1 MSRWHGTGRRNP
13 STSEFRL
20 LFVCTGNICRSPFAE
35 ILTRHLLVGRLGGR
49 VAGRF
54 DVSSAGVQAVV
65 GSADAPRQPGR
76 ARAVGAASGRRRGVH
91 RAAAP
96 SSTATSAHL
105 VLGVSPEH
113 RSAVVECAPAALA
126 TAFSLGEF
134 ARLATSIDRSGLPA
148 EPVARAHA
156 LVEAAWMHR
165 GLPPPADPLDDLV
178 PDPIGRPR
186 EAHHV
191 AGADPRRGA
200 PDHRRH
206 RAAAGGG
213 GRRHRGRT
221 APRAELRRERH
232 LAMSTASAVLAGRNH

>member
-1 MSRWHGTGRRNP
+1 VARHRKAEP
-13 STSEFRL
+13 ADSEFRL

-35 ILTRHLLVGRLGGR
+35 ILIRHLLVGRLGGR

-65 GSADAPRQPGR
+65 GASMHPDSRAELAPWGL
-76 ARAVGAASGRRRGVH
+76 H
-91 RAAAP
+91 RAAAAGFTAQQLR
-96 SSTATSAHL
+96 SSIAGSAHL

-134 ARLATSIDRSGLPA
+134 ARLVTSIDRTGLPT

-156 LVEAAWMHR
+156 LVEAAWMNR
-165 GLPPPADPLDDLV
+165 GLTPPAAPADDLV

-186 EAHHV
+186 EAHHE
-191 AGADPRRGA
+191 
-200 PDHRRH
+200 
-206 RAAAGGG
+206 AAALILAAVRRIVDVIAPPPTVAVATGDAP
-213 GRRHRGRT
+213 GRP
-221 APRAELRRERH
+221 APRASLRRQ
-232 LAMSTASAVLAGRNH
+232 